1 MGRVQTV
8 FRPVQTSVL
17 IKNIMDKYYYSGEFL
32 KPYISDSEAE
42 TGAETVIYDEEG
54 RRETE
59 FCPSVSNDEEY
70 LKVEPELEQIASE
83 LAELKRRLDLCLQ
96 LKRDK
101 LRSKI
106 MNLNEKIQIEQDA
119 ITSARNEDFN
129 DLSNDHESPMV
140 MTKPKSKPKKNK
152 KLTKKS
158 SKNVEPKKGEFRGNL
173 KNAMKIKKIVSSEE
187 LNQIKILEQMKLRE
201 EKIEK
206 QQLISGLMRK
216 TLLPLY
222 RSNKIT
228 KEAYKEVLKKCMS
241 RAMLL
246 KEIMPREIQDMV
258 RNHVRKLQQHYPND
272 RENEEVSAD
281 QPI

>member
-1 MGRVQTV
+1 MG
-8 FRPVQTSVL
+8 
-17 IKNIMDKYYYSGEFL
+17 NINSKYQEDENCLRL
-32 KPYISDSEAE
+32 KPYFSDSEAE

-54 RRETE
+54 RLDTE
-59 FCPSVSNDEEY
+59 LCPPVTVSNDEEF
-70 LKVEPELEQIASE
+70 LKVERELDQIASE
-83 LAELKRRLDLCLQ
+83 LAELKHRLDLCLQ

-106 MNLNEKIQIEQDA
+106 KNLNEKIQNEQDA
-119 ITSARNEDFN
+119 ITLARNENFI
-129 DLSNDHESPMV
+129 DLSNDHGSPMV
-140 MTKPKSKPKKNK
+140 MTKPKSKPKKDIRGK
-152 KLTKKS
+152 KFTKKS
-158 SKNVEPKKGEFRGNL
+158 SKFVEPKKEEFRGNL
-173 KNAMKIKKIVSSEE
+173 KNAMKIKKKVSSEE
-187 LNQIKILEQMKLRE
+187 LNQIKILEQMKVRE

-258 RNHVRKLQQHYPND
+258 RNHVRKLQQQYPSNSEN
-272 RENEEVSAD
+272 ENEEVSPD
-281 QPI
+281 QPT

>member
-1 MGRVQTV
+1 
-8 FRPVQTSVL
+8 
-17 IKNIMDKYYYSGEFL
+17 MDNYYYSEEFL
-32 KPYISDSEAE
+32 KPYFSDSEAE

-54 RRETE
+54 RLKTDV
-59 FCPSVSNDEEY
+59 CLSVSNDEEY
-70 LKVEPELEQIASE
+70 LKVEQELDQIASE

-158 SKNVEPKKGEFRGNL
+158 SKIVEPKKGELRGNL

-187 LNQIKILEQMKLRE
+187 LNQIKMLEQMKVRE
-201 EKIEK
+201 EKIKK

-281 QPI
+281 QPT

>member
-1 MGRVQTV
+1 
-8 FRPVQTSVL
+8 
-17 IKNIMDKYYYSGEFL
+17 MDNYYYSKEFL
-32 KPYISDSEAE
+32 KPDFSDSEAE

-54 RRETE
+54 RLKTDV
-59 FCPSVSNDEEY
+59 CLSVSNDEEY
-70 LKVEPELEQIASE
+70 LKVEQELDQIASE

-119 ITSARNEDFN
+119 IISARNEDFN
-129 DLSNDHESPMV
+129 DLSNDHESSMV

-158 SKNVEPKKGEFRGNL
+158 SKFVEPKKGEFRGNL
-173 KNAMKIKKIVSSEE
+173 KNAMKIKKKVASEE
-187 LNQIKILEQMKLRE
+187 LNQIKILEQMKVRE

-206 QQLISGLMRK
+206 QQIISGLMRK

-258 RNHVRKLQQHYPND
+258 RNHVLKLQQHYPND

-281 QPI
+281 QPS

>member
-1 MGRVQTV
+1 
-8 FRPVQTSVL
+8 
-17 IKNIMDKYYYSGEFL
+17 MDNYYYSKEFL
-32 KPYISDSEAE
+32 KPDFSDSEAE

-59 FCPSVSNDEEY
+59 LCPSVSNDEE
-70 LKVEPELEQIASE
+70 VEQELEQIASE

-96 LKRDK
+96 LKREK

-106 MNLNEKIQIEQDA
+106 KNLNEKIQNEQDA
-119 ITSARNEDFN
+119 ITLARNENFI
-129 DLSNDHESPMV
+129 DLSNDHGSPMV
-140 MTKPKSKPKKNK
+140 MTKPKSKPKKDIRGK
-152 KLTKKS
+152 KFTKKS
-158 SKNVEPKKGEFRGNL
+158 SKFVEPKKEEFRGNL
-173 KNAMKIKKIVSSEE
+173 KNAMKIKKNVSSEE
-187 LNQIKILEQMKLRE
+187 LNQIKILEQMKVRE

-258 RNHVRKLQQHYPND
+258 RNHVRKLQQQYPSNSEN
-272 RENEEVSAD
+272 ENEEVSPD
-281 QPI
+281 QPT

>member
-1 MGRVQTV
+1 
-8 FRPVQTSVL
+8 
-17 IKNIMDKYYYSGEFL
+17 MDNYYYSKEFL
-32 KPYISDSEAE
+32 KPDFSDSEAE

-54 RRETE
+54 RHETE

-70 LKVEPELEQIASE
+70 LKVEQELEQIASE

-119 ITSARNEDFN
+119 IISARNEDFN
-129 DLSNDHESPMV
+129 DLSNDHESHMV

-158 SKNVEPKKGEFRGNL
+158 SKIVEPQKGEFRGNL
-173 KNAMKIKKIVSSEE
+173 QNAMKIKKKVSSEE
-187 LNQIKILEQMKLRE
+187 LNQIKILEQMKVRE

-228 KEAYKEVLKKCMS
+228 KEAYKDVLKKCMS

-246 KEIMPREIQDMV
+246 KEIIPREIQDMV
-258 RNHVRKLQQHYPND
+258 RNHVCKLQQQYPCNPEN
-272 RENEEVSAD
+272 ENEEVSPD
-281 QPI
+281 QPT

>member
-1 MGRVQTV
+1 
-8 FRPVQTSVL
+8 
-17 IKNIMDKYYYSGEFL
+17 MDKYYYSEEFL

-70 LKVEPELEQIASE
+70 LKVEQELEQIASE

-158 SKNVEPKKGEFRGNL
+158 SKIVEPKKGEFRGNL

-187 LNQIKILEQMKLRE
+187 LNQIKMLEQMKVRE
-201 EKIEK
+201 EKIKK

-281 QPI
+281 QPT

>member
-1 MGRVQTV
+1 
-8 FRPVQTSVL
+8 
-17 IKNIMDKYYYSGEFL
+17 MDKYYYSEEFL
-32 KPYISDSEAE
+32 KPYFSDSDAE

-59 FCPSVSNDEEY
+59 LCPSVSNDEEY
-70 LKVEPELEQIASE
+70 LKVEQELEQIASE

-96 LKRDK
+96 LKREK

-106 MNLNEKIQIEQDA
+106 ENLNEKIQIEQDA
-119 ITSARNEDFN
+119 ITLAKNEDFN
-129 DLSNDHESPMV
+129 GISNDHESTMV
-140 MTKPKSKPKKNK
+140 MNKPKSKPKKDIRGK
-152 KLTKKS
+152 KFTKKS
-158 SKNVEPKKGEFRGNL
+158 SKIGEPKKGEFRGNL
-173 KNAMKIKKIVSSEE
+173 KNAMKIKKKVSSEE
-187 LNQIKILEQMKLRE
+187 LNQIKILEQMKVRE

-228 KEAYKEVLKKCMS
+228 KVAYKEVLKKCMS

-258 RNHVRKLQQHYPND
+258 RNHVLKLQQNYPND
-272 RENEEVSAD
+272 RENEKVSAD
-281 QPI
+281 QPT

>member
-1 MGRVQTV
+1 
-8 FRPVQTSVL
+8 
-17 IKNIMDKYYYSGEFL
+17 MDNYYFSKEFL
-32 KPYISDSEAE
+32 KPDFSDSEAE

-54 RRETE
+54 RLKTDV
-59 FCPSVSNDEEY
+59 CLSVSNDEEY
-70 LKVEPELEQIASE
+70 LKVEQELDQIASE

-106 MNLNEKIQIEQDA
+106 LNLNERIQIEQDA

-140 MTKPKSKPKKNK
+140 MTRPKSKPKKNK

-158 SKNVEPKKGEFRGNL
+158 SKIVEPKKGELRGNL
-173 KNAMKIKKIVSSEE
+173 KNAMKIKKKVSSEE
-187 LNQIKILEQMKLRE
+187 LNQIKILEQMKVRE

-228 KEAYKEVLKKCMS
+228 KVAYKEVLKKCMS

-258 RNHVRKLQQHYPND
+258 RNHVLKLQQHYPND

-281 QPI
+281 QPS

>member
-1 MGRVQTV
+1 
-8 FRPVQTSVL
+8 
-17 IKNIMDKYYYSGEFL
+17 MDNYYYSKEFL
-32 KPYISDSEAE
+32 KPDFSDSEAE

-59 FCPSVSNDEEY
+59 LCPSVSNDEEFV
-70 LKVEPELEQIASE
+70 KVEQELEKIASE
-83 LAELKRRLDLCLQ
+83 LAKLKHRLDLCLQ

-106 MNLNEKIQIEQDA
+106 ENLNEKIQTEQDA
-119 ITSARNEDFN
+119 ITLARSEDFL
-129 DLSNDHESPMV
+129 DLCNDHDSPMV
-140 MTKPKSKPKKNK
+140 MTNPNSKPKKKIRGK
-152 KLTKKS
+152 KFTKKS
-158 SKNVEPKKGEFRGNL
+158 SKIVEPKKGEFRGNL
-173 KNAMKIKKIVSSEE
+173 KNAMEIKKKVSSEE
-187 LNQIKILEQMKLRE
+187 LNQIKILEKMKVRE

-246 KEIMPREIQDMV
+246 KEIMPGEIQDMV
-258 RNHVRKLQQHYPND
+258 RNHVRKLQQYYPND

-281 QPI
+281 QPT

>member
-1 MGRVQTV
+1 
-8 FRPVQTSVL
+8 
-17 IKNIMDKYYYSGEFL
+17 MDNYYYSKEFL
-32 KPYISDSEAE
+32 KPDFSDSEAE

-54 RRETE
+54 RLKTDV
-59 FCPSVSNDEEY
+59 CLSVSNDEEY
-70 LKVEPELEQIASE
+70 LKVEQELDQIASE

-106 MNLNEKIQIEQDA
+106 LNLNERIQIEQDA
-119 ITSARNEDFN
+119 IISARNEDFN
-129 DLSNDHESPMV
+129 DLSNNHESPMV
-140 MTKPKSKPKKNK
+140 MSKPKSKPKKNK
-152 KLTKKS
+152 KS
-158 SKNVEPKKGEFRGNL
+158 SKIVEPQKGDFRGNL
-173 KNAMKIKKIVSSEE
+173 KNAMKIKKKVSSEE
-187 LNQIKILEQMKLRE
+187 LNQIKILEQMKARE

-258 RNHVRKLQQHYPND
+258 RNHVGKLQQQYLNNPEN
-272 RENEEVSAD
+272 ENEEVSPD